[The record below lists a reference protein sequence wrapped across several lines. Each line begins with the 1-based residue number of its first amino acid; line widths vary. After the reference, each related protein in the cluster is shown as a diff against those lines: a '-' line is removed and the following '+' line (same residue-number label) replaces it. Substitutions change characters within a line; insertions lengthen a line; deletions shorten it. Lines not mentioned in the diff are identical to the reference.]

1 MHILN
6 VKLLIEIIEIFFC
19 SSANPHKI
27 LLFKKRREGDD
38 NISKFNQCEQKKDTI
53 LDFSHLYKRGEKKY
67 LQRKN
72 CQEYEKKFEG
82 MEETSIHLKRRKKDD
97 DAIKYEKIE
106 KFLIN
111 VEP

>member
-1 MHILN
+1 
-6 VKLLIEIIEIFFC
+6 
-19 SSANPHKI
+19 
-27 LLFKKRREGDD
+27 
-38 NISKFNQCEQKKDTI
+38 
-53 LDFSHLYKRGEKKY
+53 
-67 LQRKN
+67 
-72 CQEYEKKFEG
+72 